1 VRDVENGFRRSSY
14 VRSVTERRDSVMEY
28 ALFYAEGAD
37 ALPYVAADDNVGEWV
52 DEIEARGVSE
62 YGERLR
68 PEQDAT
74 TVRVR
79 GGEVLV
85 VDGPFT
91 ESKESIGGFDV
102 IAAHDLDE
110 AIEIA
115 SKHPVASFG
124 RVEIRPFVQWPGADP
139 DARIVPA
146 DFSEQPAQGRRR
158 YLMLVVVEPIGERAA
173 TDGSSAEDD
182 GPDAWVREM
191 DGRGVRLFGEVLR
204 KPADATFVR
213 RRHGEVLVTDGGFAE
228 AKEWVAG
235 FDLIE
240 VDGLAEAIEVAA
252 KHPMARGGAIELR
265 PLWPLDV
272 YDDHVA
278 RADREAAERD
288 RRLEPAAAEALAGA
302 GL

>member
-1 VRDVENGFRRSSY
+1 
-14 VRSVTERRDSVMEY
+14 MQY

-37 ALPYVAADDNVGEWV
+37 ALPYVPAEDNVGEWV

-79 GGEVLV
+79 DGEVLV

-102 IAAHDLDE
+102 IDVRDLDE

-115 SKHPVASFG
+115 SKHPAASFG
-124 RVEIRPFVQWPGADP
+124 QVEIRPFVQWPDAEPG
-139 DARIVPA
+139 ARIVP
-146 DFSEQPAQGRRR
+146 DGFTERSPRGRR
-158 YLMLVVVEPIGERAA
+158 YLMLVVAEPTGERRAA
-173 TDGSSAEDD
+173 DGDPAEDD
-182 GPDAWVREM
+182 DPEAWVREM
-191 DGRGVRLFGEVLR
+191 DGRGVRQFGEVLR
-204 KPADATFVR
+204 PPSDATFVR
-213 RRHGEVLVTDGGFAE
+213 RRHGEVLVTDGGFSE
-228 AKEWVAG
+228 SKEWVAG

-240 VDGLAEAIEVAA
+240 VRDLAEAIEVAA

-265 PLWPLDV
+265 PLWPFDV
-272 YDDHVA
+272 HEDHVA
-278 RADREAAERD
+278 RAEREAGERD
-288 RRLEPAAAEALAGA
+288 RRQEPAAAVALAGA
-302 GL
+302 AL

>member
-1 VRDVENGFRRSSY
+1 
-14 VRSVTERRDSVMEY
+14 MEY
-28 ALFYAEGAD
+28 ALFYAEGDD
-37 ALPYVAADDNVGEWV
+37 AVPYVPEEDRIGEWV
-52 DEIEARGVSE
+52 DDLTRRGVSE

-85 VDGPFT
+85 VDGPFS
-91 ESKESIGGFDV
+91 ESKEAIGGFDV
-102 IAAHDLDE
+102 IDARDLDE

-115 SKHPVASFG
+115 SKHPAATFA

-139 DARIVPA
+139 ASRVVPDGFA
-146 DFSEQPAQGRRR
+146 ERPAAGRR
-158 YLMLVVVEPIGERAA
+158 YLMLVVAEQGG
-173 TDGSSAEDD
+173 GSESGSDD
-182 GPDAWVREM
+182 DPEAWVDEM

-204 KPADATFVR
+204 PPADATFVR

-235 FDLIE
+235 FDLVE
-240 VDGLAEAIEVAA
+240 VRDLSEAIEVAA

-265 PLWPLDV
+265 PLWPFDV
-272 YDDHVA
+272 HDDHVA
-278 RADREAAERD
+278 RAERESAERGV
-288 RRLEPAAAEALAGA
+288 RLEPAATEALAGA
-302 GL
+302 PL

>member
-1 VRDVENGFRRSSY
+1 
-14 VRSVTERRDSVMEY
+14 MEY

-37 ALPYVAADDNVGEWV
+37 ALPYVPADDNVGEWV
-52 DEIEARGVSE
+52 DDVEARGVSE

-102 IAAHDLDE
+102 IDARDLDE

-124 RVEIRPFVQWPGADP
+124 RVEIRPFVRWPDADP
-139 DARIVPA
+139 DARIVPDGFA
-146 DFSEQPAQGRRR
+146 HEAPRGRR
-158 YLMLVVVEPIGERAA
+158 YLMLVVVEPGGERG
-173 TDGSSAEDD
+173 DEG
-182 GPDAWVREM
+182 DAGVDPWVDEM
-191 DGRGVRLFGEVLR
+191 DGRGVRRFGEVLQP
-204 KPADATFVR
+204 PADATFVR

-240 VDGLAEAIEVAA
+240 VRGGLAEAIEVAS

-265 PLWPLDV
+265 PLWPFDV
-272 YDDHVA
+272 HEDHVA
-278 RADREAAERD
+278 RTEREAAERGV
-288 RRLEPAAAEALAGA
+288 RLEPAAAEALAGVVR
-302 GL
+302 